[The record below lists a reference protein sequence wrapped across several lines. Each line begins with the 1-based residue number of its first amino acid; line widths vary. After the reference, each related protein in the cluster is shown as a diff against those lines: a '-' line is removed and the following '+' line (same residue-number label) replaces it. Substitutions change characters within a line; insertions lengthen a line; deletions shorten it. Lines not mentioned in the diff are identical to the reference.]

1 MIYVLFVL
9 GFVVL
14 VKGADLL
21 VDGASSI
28 GKKFKLSS
36 LIIGLTIV
44 SFGTSLPELL
54 VNIVA
59 SFSGSAELAIGN
71 VFGSNVAN
79 ILLILGVTALICP
92 LPITRNTY
100 FSEIPF
106 SLIAILLVGFLANAS
121 IESMGVAGDGLLHL
135 SSFDGFVLLFFF
147 ALFLGYVFIVSKQD
161 SSMIESGEIKEY
173 TWSRSL
179 SYIIIG
185 IIGLF
190 FGGQWVVDG
199 AIVLAKKLE
208 LSETFIGLTVVA
220 IGTSLP
226 ELVTS
231 VMAALKKNTD
241 IAVGNAIGSN
251 IFNLLWILGL
261 SAIIKP
267 LPFEVI
273 SNIDVFMVI
282 IASTFL
288 IMAVII
294 GKRPVISRWEGFW
307 FILAYIIYIVFLINR
322 G

>member
-1 MIYVLFVL
+1 MVHVLFVI
-9 GFVVL
+9 GFVAL
-14 VKGADLL
+14 IKGADML
-21 VDGASSI
+21 VEGASSV
-28 GKKFKLSS
+28 GKKFNLSS

-54 VNIVA
+54 VNIMA

-79 ILLILGVTALICP
+79 ILLILGVSAMICP

-106 SLIAILLVGFLANAS
+106 SLIATLLVGFLANAS
-121 IESMGVAGDGLLHL
+121 IETFGVNQDGELLL
-135 SSFDGFVLLFFF
+135 SSFDGYVLLFFF
-147 ALFLGYVFIVSKQD
+147 TLFLGYVYIVSKQNQG
-161 SSMIESGEIKEY
+161 IEGEPEIKE
-173 TWSRSL
+173 TSWLKSIA
-179 SYIIIG
+179 YILVG
-185 IIGLF
+185 MVGLY
-190 FGGQWVVDG
+190 FGGKWVVDG
-199 AIVLAKKLE
+199 AIELAVHFG

-231 VMAALKKNTD
+231 VIAALKKQTD

-261 SAIIKP
+261 SAAIKP

-273 SNIDVFMVI
+273 SNMDVFMI
-282 IASTFL
+282 ILASTFL
-288 IMAVII
+288 IMAVVI
-294 GKRPVISRWEGFW
+294 GKRPVISRWEGLW
-307 FILAYIIYIVFLINR
+307 FVLAYGVYMVFLINR

>member
-1 MIYVLFVL
+1 MIYVLFIL
-9 GFVVL
+9 GFVIL
-14 VKGADLL
+14 IKGADLL

-79 ILLILGVTALICP
+79 VLLILGVSAMICP

-106 SLIAILLVGFLANAS
+106 SLIATLLVGFLANAS
-121 IESMGVAGDGLLHL
+121 IELMGSNSNGMLHL
-135 SSFDGFVLLFFF
+135 SSFDGYVLLFFF
-147 ALFLGYVFIVSKQD
+147 ALFLGYVYIISKQD
-161 SSMIESGEIKEY
+161 SNIIDSGDIKEH
-173 TWSRSL
+173 TWNRSI

-185 IIGLF
+185 IAGLY

-199 AIVLAKKLE
+199 AIVLAKRFE

-231 VMAALKKNTD
+231 IMAALKKNTD

-261 SAIIKP
+261 SAVIKP
-267 LPFEVI
+267 LPFEVA
-273 SNIDVFMVI
+273 SNIDIFMII

-294 GKRPVISRWEGFW
+294 GRKPVISRWEGLW
-307 FILAYIIYIVFLINR
+307 FVLAYIVYIVFLINR